1 MTSAG
6 VGGGNESALPLGL
19 ARRPDIRMKPLARV
33 LTEGAGGTWQ
43 LLKSWIDKTMN
54 LSNSP
59 LARWLG
65 ALCAVAAFVPA
76 RADYATTILADQ
88 PLHYWPLGEAAGA
101 QTAADLGTP
110 GAQPGF
116 YTSDSG
122 VGITLGQSTAPFQL
136 GSAALFDG
144 LAGTYVDLGLFHPGD
159 SVTVEA
165 WFNLAADAPAGTWH
179 AIVARWDGSYE
190 IDVNNADFANFVYRY
205 GDNVFGSVAS
215 SGPIVRGTW
224 NHLVGVFDA
233 VEGVATLYLNGAQGT
248 TGTVAGPLQNLGPSP
263 DRVLIGA
270 TRSGFASSFNFKG
283 LIAQVAVYARP
294 LTAAQVTAH
303 YQAGAPVIAPTF
315 TQQPQSRTVT
325 EGDDVS
331 FTAAA
336 SGATAFQWRKDGVAI
351 PGATGASYTIQDVR
365 PSHAGV
371 YTVVASND
379 AGSAESNPATL
390 TVQAGPSFAS
400 YPEAVLADRPIHYF
414 RFEETTGPTAADL
427 GTQAGEGGRY
437 TGGFT
442 LGQESFTDRLGKAL
456 YLDGVDGSFV
466 DLGLFHPG
474 DAVTLEAWV
483 KIATDSSGTYRAVIA
498 RWDGSY
504 ELDVAPGDAGNLV
517 IRNDSNAFG
526 LVATAQPL
534 TRGQWYHLVGVFG
547 EGTLSI
553 YLNGELGGVQ
563 TIGGVLQDLGLNDP
577 DRVMIGATRSGVFGW
592 RGWLDE
598 VAIYDRALTG
608 AQIRQHFKSGLPQ
621 EEPTLVVERAIQ
633 LSWPTVYLGY
643 VLQVTDSLESP
654 QWRNLTA
661 TAVVEGDTY
670 KVTVVTD
677 DQRRYYRLH
686 KP

>member
-1 MTSAG
+1 MGSP
-6 VGGGNESALPLGL
+6 GG
-19 ARRPDIRMKPLARV
+19 
-33 LTEGAGGTWQ
+33 
-43 LLKSWIDKTMN
+43 
-54 LSNSP
+54 
-59 LARWLG
+59 
-65 ALCAVAAFVPA
+65 
-76 RADYATTILADQ
+76 
-88 PLHYWPLGEAAGA
+88 
-101 QTAADLGTP
+101 
-110 GAQPGF
+110 QPGF

-144 LAGTYVDLGLFHPGD
+144 LAGTYVDLGLLHPGD

-190 IDVNNADFANFVYRY
+190 IDVNNADVANFVYRY

-233 VEGVATLYLNGAQGT
+233 AEGVATLYLNGAQGT

-270 TRSGFASSFNFKG
+270 SRSGLPRRSISKG

-294 LTAAQVTAH
+294 LTTAQVTAH

-474 DAVTLEAWV
+474 DAGDLGGVGEDRDGFLRDVPGGDRALGRELRTGCG
-483 KIATDSSGTYRAVIA
+483 SRGRGQSGHSQRQQRVWSGGDGPTSDARAV
-498 RWDGSY
+498 
-504 ELDVAPGDAGNLV
+504 VPPGGRV
-517 IRNDSNAFG
+517 R
-526 LVATAQPL
+526 
-534 TRGQWYHLVGVFG
+534 

-577 DRVMIGATRSGVFGW
+577 DRVMIGATRSGIFGW

-643 VLQVTDSLESP
+643 VLQVTDNLESP
-654 QWRNLTA
+654 QWQNLTA
-661 TAVVEGDTY
+661 TAVVEGVTY

-677 DQRRYYRLH
+677 DQRKYYRLH